1 MASEIEHLQTEI
13 QQGLALEKTLTAGII
28 FKDAAL
34 QLLHSGTIITAPI
47 TTTNHLVGSG
57 GGGVINSMNRNDSTT
72 ASAHPSHNTN
82 TPSSTSSKLLVPAFK
97 ELRDDKDGG
106 DPSSSCLLQCDSQT
120 TSPSVSADNTIAAAA
135 AAQRQSSLASSIPP
149 PIYSDSQQ
157 QEGCNE
163 HTDQQVESRQ
173 IPLEIS
179 RIIKDTFDTYAVQ
192 LGAPPSLE
200 SPERELEVK
209 SLVQRLTVDQYMGWW
224 ASFRDECAELAKRSK
239 EPDVDVAALEQEMK
253 AFWNQRVARFGII
266 LNYRPDLVKELLASA
281 VLPTRHTEEE
291 WREVIIREL
300 ELSEEQIV
308 LFERAWEEFEKEME
322 EANEE
327 GQEALQS
334 LRILSSQGSI
344 PTTPAPAPATGT
356 KTRTAP
362 SLSTHQGFLTMQDLM
377 EAYVLLT
384 HTTGRLEIWEQKKF
398 VGSLKLLNCF
408 ASITT
413 LTQKSRMPPLVGPTF
428 PDFINIMGM
437 LGRRKKNRWE
447 RGGREGEGG
456 REEDNASI

>member
-1 MASEIEHLQTEI
+1 MQTEHRFKSMSSEIEHLQTEI
-13 QQGLALEKTLTAGII
+13 QQGLALEKALTAGST

-34 QLLHSGTIITAPI
+34 QLLHSGSIINAS
-47 TTTNHLVGSG
+47 TTTSNHVGG
-57 GGGVINSMNRNDSTT
+57 GGGVNNNSNRNNSTT
-72 ASAHPSHNTN
+72 AYADSSHYHNTSN
-82 TPSSTSSKLLVPAFK
+82 PPSTSSKLLVPEFK
-97 ELRDDKDGG
+97 ELRDDEGGG
-106 DPSSSCLLQCDSQT
+106 DPSSRCLLQSDSQT
-120 TSPSVSADNTIAAAA
+120 TSPSVSADNAI
-135 AAQRQSSLASSIPP
+135 ASSIPP
-149 PIYSDSQQ
+149 STYSDSQQ

-163 HTDQQVESRQ
+163 HTEQQVESRQ

-179 RIIKDTFDTYAVQ
+179 RIIKETLDTYAVQ

-209 SLVQRLTVDQYMGWW
+209 SLIQHMTVDQYMGWW

-253 AFWNQRVARFGII
+253 VFWNQRVARFGII
-266 LNYRPDLVKELLASA
+266 LNYRPDLAKELLASA
-281 VLPTRHTEEE
+281 VMPRRHTEEE

-300 ELSEEQIV
+300 ELSEEQMV
-308 LFERAWEEFEKEME
+308 QFERVWEEFEKEMK

-334 LRILSSQGSI
+334 LHILTSQGSI
-344 PTTPAPAPATGT
+344 PADAGATTATTATTTTATTATATAATGGTGGTQTRT
-356 KTRTAP
+356 KTAP
-362 SLSTHQGFLTMQDLM
+362 SLSTQQGFLTMQDLM
-377 EAYVLLT
+377 EVYVLLT
-384 HTTGRLEIWEQKKF
+384 HTTGRLEIWEQKQF
-398 VGSLKLLNCF
+398 VGSLKLLNSF

-437 LGRRKKNRWE
+437 LGRRKKK
-447 RGGREGEGG
+447 
-456 REEDNASI
+456 